1 MRVLLFSIALA
12 GLSLFTSAQ
21 KKQDKVS
28 SRSQASALFDT
39 YIQSALQT
47 WKTPGLSVA
56 VVKDGNIVFKKAY
69 GVKELGNPDIY
80 TTSTLSTCASTTKA
94 MTAVCM
100 AMLVD
105 EGKIKWTDIVTDIL
119 PEFKLSDPYIT
130 SQVTVKDLFTHNAG
144 LGNADLL
151 WVFGYPRSEILH
163 RMQAIP
169 LAYSLRAS
177 FIYQN
182 LMYMTAGEVIK
193 KISGKTWDDFITERL
208 FIPLGMTHTY
218 ADYSKA
224 PDKDKTGLHF
234 KDNDTIKAIWYKHD
248 DNIGAAGGVWSCS
261 DDMVKWMQFL
271 QDSARKDGKRLLKPE
286 TFAELFKPQSFV
298 TESEFYPTQRI
309 TKPHWK
315 TYGLG
320 WFQQDYRGQM
330 VQFHTGSL
338 DGLVAILGMIPEQH
352 CSIYVFGNL
361 DHTEIRHAL
370 MFKAFDLWCFND
382 NTKDWSNDFYKLYK
396 DLTDT
401 AKAKEKTE
409 ENKRVL
415 NTKPSLGLKS
425 YCGKYINT
433 IYGNADVITEND
445 LLKINLPNNFNLKL
459 SHWNYDTFRGVY
471 NDWWIG
477 KSNVQFLLDTNGIVS
492 GFSLDGILYQKEKS
506 N

>member
-1 MRVLLFSIALA
+1 MRVLLFFIALT

-105 EGKIKWTDIVTDIL
+105 EGKIKWTDIVTDVL

-193 KISGKTWDDFITERL
+193 KISE
-208 FIPLGMTHTY
+208 
-218 ADYSKA
+218 
-224 PDKDKTGLHF
+224 
-234 KDNDTIKAIWYKHD
+234 
-248 DNIGAAGGVWSCS
+248 
-261 DDMVKWMQFL
+261 
-271 QDSARKDGKRLLKPE
+271 
-286 TFAELFKPQSFV
+286 
-298 TESEFYPTQRI
+298 
-309 TKPHWK
+309 
-315 TYGLG
+315 
-320 WFQQDYRGQM
+320 
-330 VQFHTGSL
+330 
-338 DGLVAILGMIPEQH
+338 
-352 CSIYVFGNL
+352 
-361 DHTEIRHAL
+361 
-370 MFKAFDLWCFND
+370 
-382 NTKDWSNDFYKLYK
+382 
-396 DLTDT
+396 
-401 AKAKEKTE
+401 EK
-409 ENKRVL
+409 KGIV
-415 NTKPSLGLKS
+415 
-425 YCGKYINT
+425 
-433 IYGNADVITEND
+433 
-445 LLKINLPNNFNLKL
+445 
-459 SHWNYDTFRGVY
+459 
-471 NDWWIG
+471 
-477 KSNVQFLLDTNGIVS
+477 FLLWGRFAQDKQVLIDETKHHVLKAAHPSPFSADKGFFGCRHFSKTNELLMQQGDEPIDWK
-492 GFSLDGILYQKEKS
+492 L
-506 N
+506 

>member
-1 MRVLLFSIALA
+1 MRSLLFITLIC
-12 GLSLFTSAQ
+12 LSLFTAAQ
-21 KKQDKVS
+21 KKAGTTQP
-28 SRSQASALFDT
+28 ATLFDA

-56 VVKDGNIVFKKAY
+56 VVKDGNVVFNKGY
-69 GVKELGNPDIY
+69 GVKELGKPDPFS
-80 TTSTLSTCASTTKA
+80 TSTLSTCASTTKA

-119 PEFKLSDPYIT
+119 PEFRLSDPYVT
-130 SQVTVKDLFTHNAG
+130 SQITVKDLFTHNAG

-151 WVFGYPRSEILH
+151 WVFGYSRSEILH
-163 RMQAIP
+163 RMQSIP
-169 LAYSLRAS
+169 LAYSLRSS

-182 LMYMTAGEVIK
+182 LMYITAGELIK
-193 KISGKTWDDFITERL
+193 KVSGKTWDDFITERL
-208 FIPLGMTHTY
+208 FTPLGMNHTY

-234 KDNDTIKAIWYKHD
+234 KDNDTVKVIQYRHD

-261 DDMVKWMQFL
+261 DDIVKWMQFL
-271 QDSARKDGKRLLKPE
+271 QDSARKDGKRLVKPE
-286 TFAELFKPQSFV
+286 TFAELFKPQSIV
-298 TESEFYPTQRI
+298 TESEFYPTQAI

-338 DGLVAILGMIPEQH
+338 DGLVAILGMIPEKH
-352 CSIYVFGNL
+352 LSIYIFGNL

-370 MFKAFDLWCFND
+370 MFKAFDLWGFND
-382 NTKDWSNDFYKLYK
+382 NSKDWSNDFYKMYK
-396 DLTDT
+396 GLSDT
-401 AKAKEKTE
+401 AKVKEKAG

-415 NTKPSLGLKS
+415 NTKPSLELKS
-425 YCGKYINT
+425 YCGNYQNAT
-433 IYGNADVITEND
+433 YGTAEVVIENNS
-445 LLKINLPNNFNLKL
+445 LQLKLPNNFSLNLN
-459 SHWNYDTFRGVY
+459 HWNYDTFKGVY
-471 NDWWIG
+471 NDWWVG
-477 KSNVQFLLDTNGIVS
+477 KSNVQFLLDNNGAVT
-492 GFSLDGILYQKEKS
+492 GFSLDGILYQKEKT